1 MRAGQKKNIF
11 YLCLIYAMQ
20 MKLGKE
26 GKWKETI
33 FSVFRELEVKKK
45 LKKIDFFVFVKLS
58 RDEEDFSN

>member
-33 FSVFRELEVKKK
+33 FSFFRELE
-45 LKKIDFFVFVKLS
+45 LRSQKIDFFLS
-58 RDEEDFSN
+58 L